1 MGPRPSKDFGVGS
14 EAVSTAAGLQEVV
27 GTAVAAAA
35 AAGAEVVGVGADRP
49 LEPWA
54 LALA

>member
-1 MGPRPSKDFGVGS
+1 MGLRPSKDFGVGS